1 MANIGVEPL
10 EIIVLVDAASVCL
23 NNFGVGVLLKLIVDA
38 VLLSRPDIR
47 AFLKNC
53 PDNARI
59 FVI

>member
-53 PDNARI
+53 LDNARI

>member
-38 VLLSRPDIR
+38 VLLSRPD
-47 AFLKNC
+47 KSGC
-53 PDNARI
+53 ARI
-59 FVI
+59 SGRL